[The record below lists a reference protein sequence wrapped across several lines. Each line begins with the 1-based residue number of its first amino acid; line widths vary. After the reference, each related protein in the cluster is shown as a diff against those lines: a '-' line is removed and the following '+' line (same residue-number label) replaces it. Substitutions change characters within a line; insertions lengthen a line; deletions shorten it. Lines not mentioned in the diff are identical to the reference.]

1 MKAVAYAACYAAEE
15 SLSAGQELPPAERRN
30 RFEAETLVHLDALF
44 SFAMKLARS
53 RADAEDLVSE
63 TLVRA
68 FDRWEQYRLGTNI
81 RAWLS
86 TILFRVFV
94 SRKRHIDS
102 REVQPSDDSD
112 RCAAFEPVGEADPER
127 CFYDSFLDDE
137 ITRAI
142 GALPDKYRSVV
153 VMSDLQEMRD
163 GEIAQLL
170 GVPEGTVKSRLYRAR
185 SILREKLVGYAIDMS
200 YIKLATPIPR

>member
-1 MKAVAYAACYAAEE
+1 MTTAAYKEYRAEVK
-15 SLSAGQELPPAERRN
+15 SPSAGQELTLAERRN
-30 RFEAETLVHLDALF
+30 QFEAEALVHLDSLY
-44 SFAMKLARS
+44 SFAVKLARS

-86 TILFRVFV
+86 TILYRVFV
-94 SRKRHIDS
+94 CRKRRIDS
-102 REVQPSDDSD
+102 REVQPSDDGEQYP
-112 RCAAFEPVGEADPER
+112 AFDPVGESDPER

-137 ITRAI
+137 IQRAL

-153 VMSDLQEMRD
+153 VLSDLQEMRD
-163 GEIAQLL
+163 GEIARLL
-170 GVPEGTVKSRLYRAR
+170 GVPEGTVKSRLFRAR
-185 SILREKLVGYAIDMS
+185 SILREKLAGYAMEMS
-200 YIKLATPIPR
+200 YIKLATPVPR